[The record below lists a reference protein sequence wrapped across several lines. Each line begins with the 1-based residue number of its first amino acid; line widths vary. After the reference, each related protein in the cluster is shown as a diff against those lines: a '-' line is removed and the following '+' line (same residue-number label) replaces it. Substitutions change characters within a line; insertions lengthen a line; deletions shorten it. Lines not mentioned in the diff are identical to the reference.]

1 MIKAAVDA
9 TITNTHVV
17 SVVASAVALLLITFM
32 VYVLLMT
39 TFLLFISV
47 VMKFPELFYFLVDK

>member
-39 TFLLFISV
+39 TLLLFISV